1 MFIKP
6 IAWNRKR
13 DASVVLSKIKE
24 FTISV
29 NPENNYYSVKG
40 WYNKDNFFLFGD
52 DFVSKTEARKFLEA
66 IHSQYQGG

>member
-29 NPENNYYSVKG
+29 NSENNYYSVKG
-40 WYNKDNFFLFGD
+40 WYNKDNYFLFGD

-66 IHSQYQGG
+66 VHSQYQGG